1 MSSNWYLRLEILV
14 LLLVLIG
21 LGIAEYSR
29 ITLEQQREIELI
41 TGLEQLSQLEAA
53 YFREHNRYFDPTDAF
68 LGLEWNWIDVY
79 HWDVEVR
86 EAAYRIDVRADLDG
100 DGKVGIWRIG
110 HEEPG
115 VRTLVED

>member
-21 LGIAEYSR
+21 LGIAKYSR

-53 YFREHNRYFDPTDAF
+53 YFMEHNRYFDPTDASF
-68 LGLEWNWIDVY
+68 GLEWNWIDVY

-86 EAAYRIDVRADLDG
+86 GAAFRIDVRADLDG
-100 DGKVGIWRIG
+100 DGKAGIWRIG
-110 HEEPG
+110 HEGPG